1 MQVWSP
7 ESSSAIDVI
16 YLCLPTVGL
25 DDTYLIP
32 LGFLKLS
39 PVQLYA
45 PESSIAVDAIDHDLL
60 AIRLGG
66 MYLIP
71 VGSIVLTIVH
81 VHKAE
86 PIRAMDLF
94 KPNQQPLIYVSY

>member
-1 MQVWSP
+1 M
-7 ESSSAIDVI
+7 I

-32 LGFLKLS
+32 LGFPKLS

-45 PESSIAVDAIDHDLL
+45 LELSITVDAIDHDLS
-60 AIRLGG
+60 AFRLGG
-66 MYLIP
+66 MYLVP
-71 VGSIVLTIVH
+71 LGSIVLTIAH

-86 PIRAMDLF
+86 PIRVVDLF
-94 KPNQQPLIYVSY
+94 KPNHQPLICLSY